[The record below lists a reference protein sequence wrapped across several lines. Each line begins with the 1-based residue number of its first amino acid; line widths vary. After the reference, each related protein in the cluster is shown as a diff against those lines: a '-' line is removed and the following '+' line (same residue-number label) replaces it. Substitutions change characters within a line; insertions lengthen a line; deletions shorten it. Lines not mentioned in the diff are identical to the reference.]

1 MEIIEKAPAKINLG
15 LDVLRKRSDGFHDI
29 DMVMASV
36 DLADRLQIEE
46 LVEDEIIIETNKV
59 FLPLDQRNHVYQGI
73 ELIKKTFNIQR
84 GVRVNLMKAIPVAAG
99 LAGGS
104 SDCAAVLRG
113 LNRMWNLGLTLDE
126 LAYLGGK
133 IGSDVPYCIYGKTA
147 FVCGRGDEIE
157 LLPPMPQCWVVM
169 VKPRMSV
176 STPKVFAELE
186 LDKLPHQPID
196 RLVAAI
202 KAGDYHE
209 MIANMGNSLETITM
223 ENHPIVA
230 QIKERML
237 RYGADVALM
246 SGSGPTVFA
255 LCEKYSRAQRVSNAL
270 KGFCDEVYLVRTLK

>member
-84 GVRVNLMKAIPVAAG
+84 GVRVNLMKTIPVAAG

-186 LDKLPHQPID
+186 LDKLPHQPIE